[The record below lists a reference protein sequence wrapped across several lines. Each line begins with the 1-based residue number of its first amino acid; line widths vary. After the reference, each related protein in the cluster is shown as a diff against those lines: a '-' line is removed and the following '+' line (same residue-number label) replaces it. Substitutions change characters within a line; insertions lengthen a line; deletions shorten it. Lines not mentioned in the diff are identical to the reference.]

1 MSTGSNGK
9 PHILVFPFP
18 AQGHLPPLLDLT
30 HQLSLKDLT
39 ITILITPKN
48 LPSLTPLL
56 SLHPNIQ
63 TLILPFPSHPK
74 VPPGVENVKDLGNHG
89 TVPVICAMANL
100 QEPIIQWF
108 ESHPNPPVAILS
120 DFFLGW
126 TLQLA
131 KRIKVPRFTF
141 FSSGAFLSCILHY
154 CWRNPGTYLG
164 RPVVD
169 FPDLPNSPSFRED
182 NIPSTF
188 RRYTE
193 SDPEMQIMRNGMI
206 ANTESSGV
214 VFNSFDALEGVYFH
228 HLRTRIGLP
237 RVYGVGPL
245 SLLGVAAHSSNR
257 VNPNDNSGLGS
268 ETLGW
273 LDGCPA
279 GSVLYVCF
287 GSQKLLNRQQ
297 MEALASGLEQSR
309 TRFVWVVKTGTEQQV
324 KDGYGAVPDGFEER
338 VGGRGL
344 VIRTWAPQVPIL
356 SHRAV
361 GVFLSHC
368 GWNSTL
374 EGIVAGVMILAW
386 PMEADQFVDAMLL
399 VEDMGV
405 AVKVCEGADGVPD
418 SAELAKAIAE
428 SMSLDAPQKV
438 KAKELKEKALE
449 AVKEGG
455 SSLKDLDKFVKELEQ
470 LIVT

>member
-182 NIPSTF
+182 NLPSTF

-268 ETLGW
+268 ETL
-273 LDGCPA
+273 
-279 GSVLYVCF
+279 
-287 GSQKLLNRQQ
+287 
-297 MEALASGLEQSR
+297 
-309 TRFVWVVKTGTEQQV
+309 
-324 KDGYGAVPDGFEER
+324 
-338 VGGRGL
+338 
-344 VIRTWAPQVPIL
+344 
-356 SHRAV
+356 
-361 GVFLSHC
+361 
-368 GWNSTL
+368 
-374 EGIVAGVMILAW
+374 
-386 PMEADQFVDAMLL
+386 

-455 SSLKDLDKFVKELEQ
+455 SSLKDLDEFVKELEQ